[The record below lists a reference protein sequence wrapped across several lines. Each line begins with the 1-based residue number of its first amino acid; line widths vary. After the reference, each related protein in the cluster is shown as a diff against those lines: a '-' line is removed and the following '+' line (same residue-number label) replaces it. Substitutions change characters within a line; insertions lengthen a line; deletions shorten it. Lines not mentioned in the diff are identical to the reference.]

1 MRFSKISDRHKTIGP
16 GSSENTIRK
25 TLKKSTPRN
34 IMLKRQKAQDK
45 EKILKIAKGGKKKN
59 TLCIEQQIQELHRTS
74 LQKPNNKEESK
85 MKYINY

>member
-45 EKILKIAKGGKKKN
+45 EKILKIAKGGKKKKHLMYRATN
-59 TLCIEQQIQELHRTS
+59 TRIT
-74 LQKPNNKEESK
+74 
-85 MKYINY
+85 